1 MKENDRFDIGF
12 NNMMSSA
19 IEYECLKRNGKQI
32 PKELQ
37 NRLDESKKLVK
48 WAFRRRIFKVDT
60 LIK

>member
-1 MKENDRFDIGF
+1 MKKNDTFDIGF

-37 NRLDESKKLVK
+37 DRLNESSNWIDGLTNEEYS
-48 WAFRRRIFKVDT
+48 R
-60 LIK
+60 LIH

>member
-1 MKENDRFDIGF
+1 MKKNDTFDIGF

-37 NRLDESKKLVK
+37 DRLNESSNWIDGLTDEEYS
-48 WAFRRRIFKVDT
+48 R
-60 LIK
+60 LIH

>member
-19 IEYECLKRNGKQI
+19 IEYECLKCNGKQI